1 MHTVR
6 EMLEWRKCMHGSK
19 NVIKED
25 LIFQEETLDA
35 TSKAGDT
42 KEGLNIGRER
52 PADDPLPL
60 SGPNQ
65 WPSEVSKSHYPDD
78 DLESQL

>member
-1 MHTVR
+1 MYDIR
-6 EMLEWRKCMHGSK
+6 RLL
-19 NVIKED
+19 KEP
-25 LIFQEETLDA
+25 LNLQEETLDA
-35 TSKAGDT
+35 TSTAGDT

-65 WPSEVSKSHYPDD
+65 WPSEVSKSHYLNDN
-78 DLESQL
+78 LESQL